1 MNDYDGDVKIYVGKA
16 ESEASDFDGIAK
28 DIGFHKENGNLLKA
42 QRLGAAMA
50 DLKPDDESLGIL
62 RPDDDL
68 TSPILY
74 QARVL
79 ITFLCGRCARE
90 NIKAPILTDTARGAM
105 YDRLKENE
113 HGYYTNIA
121 DGAAFSFYRLALKKP
136 GDKAQLVGDE
146 FAKLCGSANDVS
158 LKELGVRIYSNTVD
172 YLIKLIDECD
182 FKY

>member
-1 MNDYDGDVKIYVGKA
+1 MKDYDGDVKIYVGKA
-16 ESEASDFDGIAK
+16 ESEASDFDGLAK
-28 DIGFHKENGNLLKA
+28 DIGFHKENGNIQKA

-50 DLKPDDESLGIL
+50 DLKPDDKRLGIL

-90 NIKAPILTDTARGAM
+90 NINAPILTDTARGAM

>member
-1 MNDYDGDVKIYVGKA
+1 MKDYDGDVKIYVGKA
-16 ESEASDFDGIAK
+16 ESEASDFDGLAK
-28 DIGFHKENGNLLKA
+28 DIGFHKENGNIQKA

-50 DLKPDDESLGIL
+50 DLKPDDKRLGIL

-90 NIKAPILTDTARGAM
+90 NIKAPIITDTVRTAM

-121 DGAAFSFYRLALKKP
+121 DGAAFSFYRLALKKE
-136 GDKAQLVGDE
+136 GDKAQLVGNE
-146 FAKLCGSANDVS
+146 FAKLCGSANDAS
-158 LKELGVRIYSNTVD
+158 LKELGSRIYTDAVA
-172 YLIKLIDECD
+172 YLINIIKECD

>member
-42 QRLGAAMA
+42 QRLGTAMA

-90 NIKAPILTDTARGAM
+90 NINAPILTDTARGAM

-158 LKELGVRIYSNTVD
+158 LKELGVRIYSNSVD

>member
-50 DLKPDDESLGIL
+50 DLKPDDKRLGIL

-90 NIKAPILTDTARGAM
+90 NIKAPILTDTVRTAM

-121 DGAAFSFYRLALKKP
+121 DGAAFSFYRLALKKD
-136 GDKAQLVGDE
+136 GDKSKLVGDE
-146 FAKLCGSANDVS
+146 FAKLCGSAKDKS
-158 LKELGVRIYSNTVD
+158 LKELGSRIYTGTVA
-172 YLIKLIDECD
+172 YLINIIKECD